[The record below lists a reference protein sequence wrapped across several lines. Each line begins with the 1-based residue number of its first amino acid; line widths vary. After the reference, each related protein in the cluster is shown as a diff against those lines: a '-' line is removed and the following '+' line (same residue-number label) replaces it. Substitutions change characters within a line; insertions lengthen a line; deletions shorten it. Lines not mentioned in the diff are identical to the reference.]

1 LRAVVPDAQ
10 PPHGF
15 TYGLHRYGTT
25 RYRQLLLHY
34 SVAQPTNALGPHPVA
49 SEKGIAF
56 AAVDSHHLLGLY
68 PLQQNRCLRFQTLT
82 ARG

>member
-1 LRAVVPDAQ
+1 
-10 PPHGF
+10 
-15 TYGLHRYGTT
+15 
-25 RYRQLLLHY
+25 
-34 SVAQPTNALGPHPVA
+34 VA